1 MIRGGYSFFNV
12 ILAIEH
18 KFSLNVSDIDLLSVT
33 VLVGV
38 LSFLI
43 LILGFLLQMI
53 VFIISNCL
61 LAFEIYV

>member
-1 MIRGGYSFFNV
+1 MF
-12 ILAIEH
+12 LAIEH

-61 LAFEIYV
+61 LAFEVYV